1 MVAESVMLAPF
12 KMLAVLV
19 TLVGALPATFTVR
32 AMGRWLLPAANASL
46 RLQLTVEGLHVHPLP
61 LMVLAVS
68 PAGSAA
74 RARRLAR

>member
-32 AMGRWLLPAANASL
+32 AMGR
-46 RLQLTVEGLHVHPLP
+46 
-61 LMVLAVS
+61 
-68 PAGSAA
+68 
-74 RARRLAR
+74 